1 MRNKIIPFLSLV
13 ALFILL
19 FMLNFTNPTEV
30 GVFGVLVFFTMI
42 FILVFG
48 VVFFVVKV
56 FQKILDPKNF
66 TVNSKTYAYTGIIS
80 FGPIIL
86 LLMQAFQTINI
97 LTIFLTGLFVFLGCF
112 LVNKR
117 A

>member
-1 MRNKIIPFLSLV
+1 MRSKIIPFLSLV

-19 FMLNFTNPTEV
+19 FMVNFTSPLDV

-42 FILVFG
+42 FILIFGIVFM
-48 VVFFVVKV
+48 VVKI
-56 FQKILDPKNF
+56 FQKILNPKNF
-66 TVNSKTYAYTGIIS
+66 VVNSKTFLYSGIIS

-86 LLMQAFQTINI
+86 LLVQSFQAMSVWTF
-97 LTIFLTGLFVFLGCF
+97 LLTGLFVFLGCF

>member
-42 FILVFG
+42 FVLIFGIVFSI
-48 VVFFVVKV
+48 VKV
-56 FQKILDPKNF
+56 FQKILNPKNF
-66 TVNSKTYAYTGIIS
+66 VVNSKTFFYTGIIS

-86 LLMQAFQTINI
+86 LLMQSFQSLNL
-97 LTIFLTGLFVFLGCF
+97 LTVFLTGVFVFLGCF

>member
-1 MRNKIIPFLSLV
+1 MRNKIIPVLSLV

-19 FMLNFTNPTEV
+19 FMLNFTNPLEV

-42 FILVFG
+42 FMMIFGLVFTI
-48 VVFFVVKV
+48 VKI
-56 FQKILDPKNF
+56 FQKILNPKNF
-66 TVNSKTYAYTGIIS
+66 VVSSKTFFYSGIIS

-86 LLMQAFQTINI
+86 LLMQSFQAMSF
-97 LTIFLTGLFVFLGCF
+97 LTVGLTGLFVCLGCF

>member
-1 MRNKIIPFLSLV
+1 MRNKIIPILSLV

-19 FMLNFTNPTEV
+19 FMLNFTSPTDV

-42 FILVFG
+42 FTLVYG
-48 VVFFVVKV
+48 IVFSVVKI
-56 FQKILDPKNF
+56 FQRILNPKNF
-66 TVNSKTYAYTGIIS
+66 VVNFKTYLYSAIIS

-86 LLMQAFQTINI
+86 LLMQAFQSINL
-97 LTIFLTGLFVFLGCF
+97 LTVFLTGLFVFLGCF

>member
-1 MRNKIIPFLSLV
+1 MRNKIIPILSLV
-13 ALFILL
+13 ALFVLL

-30 GVFGVLVFFTMI
+30 GAFGVLVFFTMI
-42 FILVFG
+42 FMLIFG
-48 VVFFVVKV
+48 VVFFLVKI
-56 FQKILDPKNF
+56 FQKILNPKNF
-66 TVNSKTYAYTGIIS
+66 VVNSKTFAYSGIIS

-97 LTIFLTGLFVFLGCF
+97 FTVLLTGLFMFLGCF